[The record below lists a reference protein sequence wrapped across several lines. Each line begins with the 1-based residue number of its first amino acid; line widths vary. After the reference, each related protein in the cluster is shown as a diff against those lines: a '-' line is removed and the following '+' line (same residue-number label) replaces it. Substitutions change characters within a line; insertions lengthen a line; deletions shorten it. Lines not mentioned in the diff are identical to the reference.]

1 MIDET
6 NAGESRRACSGVC
19 AANVMKLQIM
29 TFSHFPH
36 AWLSVEMKRERE
48 NLWFIVC
55 HVTQKRRLNKFV
67 PHFYLL
73 QWLLCDVS
81 TPMHTCMDF
90 ESSFHDHRCAL
101 WSCPQNSSLR
111 RMRGLRLMASLSN
124 WMHFRKRE
132 RIFKAKSWKKLAKE
146 TFWNEW

>member
-1 MIDET
+1 M
-6 NAGESRRACSGVC
+6 ALHVS
-19 AANVMKLQIM
+19 M
-29 TFSHFPH
+29 
-36 AWLSVEMKRERE
+36 EMKRERE

-81 TPMHTCMDF
+81 TPMHTCMYF
-90 ESSFHDHRCAL
+90 ESSFHDCRCVL

-132 RIFKAKSWKKLAKE
+132 RIFIANKLKKSEQKRHFEMKDKLMVQESHTEIVIVSSDADG
-146 TFWNEW
+146 TMNSSGTA